1 MSRPL
6 VVSIPH
12 QLGKDE
18 AVRRLKSGF
27 AHARSGF
34 GEKLAVID
42 EHWSGDHLD
51 FRAGILG
58 QNTTG
63 SVDVFDDHARI
74 EVQLPWML
82 AMIVE
87 KVRPFIER
95 QGHLMLEKPGGQG
108 TGSRTQES
116 GNRDRGTRGGS

>member
-1 MSRPL
+1 MSKPL

-27 AHARSGF
+27 GRARTTF

-42 EHWSGDHLD
+42 EDWSGDHLD
-51 FRAGILG
+51 FRAGVLG
-58 QNTTG
+58 QTLTG
-63 SVDVFDDHARI
+63 AIDVADDHVRV
-74 EVQLPWML
+74 EVLLPWLMGL
-82 AMIVE
+82 LVD

-95 QGHLMLEKPGGQG
+95 QGQLMLEKPGP
-108 TGSRTQES
+108 
-116 GNRDRGTRGGS
+116 GNREPR